1 MNVCAGMFIAEL
13 FYDQADAKPAAV
25 SAGSCKALPVLVLL
39 TGMIIAGYPEKNAEW
54 CLWSDY
60 LKILGAKIF
69 FPGAELSRTWGS
81 VGTTLMLLGM
91 LYLPPL
97 QASLSHPFLVWMGKV
112 SFSIFLIHSFLVRS
126 VFCWMLYGYSA
137 PVETIGEDGTVHVG
151 RLKPASGLN
160 ILIICCIFF
169 PLLYLLGHLWAV
181 HVESRCT
188 ELAQWLEDRMTGKD
202 SHLDRVVIPQ

>member
-126 VFCWMLYGYSA
+126 VFCWMLYGYNRRGWNSSRRSIKTCKRSQYLDNLLHLLSSSL
-137 PVETIGEDGTVHVG
+137 PSGSSLG
-151 RLKPASGLN
+151 RP
-160 ILIICCIFF
+160 C
-169 PLLYLLGHLWAV
+169 
-181 HVESRCT
+181 
-188 ELAQWLEDRMTGKD
+188 
-202 SHLDRVVIPQ
+202 